1 MAAPQEI
8 VAAPLAIYLAPV
20 GTAFPLVDAT
30 PAVTW
35 ELLGTSGTK
44 NYGDEGVTV
53 THGQSVEEWR
63 PAGGTGA
70 RKAFR
75 TEESLV
81 IEAVLVDLDAAHYA
95 KVLDDATVT
104 HTNPSS
110 GVPGTDEFST
120 QRGLDVQEFA
130 LLARGVSP
138 ADNTLAAQ
146 YEVPRVYQAG
156 EPAPVYVKGTPA
168 GLAVSFA
175 ALEDDS
181 AGFGTLVI
189 QTDAAS

>member
-8 VAAPLAIYLAPV
+8 VAAPFAVYLAPV
-20 GTAFPLVDAT
+20 GTAFPDVDT
-30 PAVTW
+30 SPSGTW

-44 NYGDEGVTV
+44 SYGDEGVTV
-53 THGQSVEEWR
+53 THSQSVEGWR

-75 TEESLV
+75 SEEDLA
-81 IEAVLVDLDAAHYA
+81 IEFVVVDLSAAAYA

-104 HTNPSS
+104 HTNP
-110 GVPGTDEFST
+110 GVGTPGTDEFAFL
-120 QRGLDVQEFA
+120 RGLDVQEFA

-138 ADNTLAAQ
+138 ADNLLASQ
-146 YEVPRVYQAG
+146 YEVPRVYQGG
-156 EPAPVYVKGTPA
+156 EPAPVHTKGTPA
-168 GLAVSFA
+168 GLSVTFM

-189 QTDAAS
+189 QTDEAS